1 VTTYRLTAITTL
13 LLAIVL
19 LCAITPPAYADNTDK
34 ATSVVVCSYSYTHPD
49 AQGKPQSTN
58 YDSSMYVLDP
68 PTRTNRANLETRE
81 QYYAMWRMAG
91 IYNHEYINYPAYP
104 TSVVPSDLQG
114 WHCSWSSLP

>member
-1 VTTYRLTAITTL
+1 VTTYRLTALTTL

-19 LCAITPPAYADNTDK
+19 LCAVTPQAYADNTDK
-34 ATSVVVCSYSYTHPD
+34 ATSVVVCSYTSHNTTYT
-49 AQGKPQSTN
+49 
-58 YDSSMYVLDP
+58 SSMYVLDP
-68 PTRTNRANLETRE
+68 PTRTNRANLESRE

-91 IYNHEYINYPAYP
+91 TYNHEYINYPAYP